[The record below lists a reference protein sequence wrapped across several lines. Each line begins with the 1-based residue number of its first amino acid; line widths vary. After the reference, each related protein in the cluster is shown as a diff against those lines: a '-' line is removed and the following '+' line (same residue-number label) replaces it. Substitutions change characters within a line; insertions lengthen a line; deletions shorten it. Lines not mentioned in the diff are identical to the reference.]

1 MLSRTKYRFVAAVSG
16 LVLCL
21 ASMASAEAPIC
32 LIKGGNTSAPTGT
45 KCTTEKT
52 AYNGT
57 KTLITYDDGCSA
69 PKAVDIMFQQ
79 EPGSASAVGGFQA
92 ALTYSTSEMSNPTCT
107 LDPEGFFKDE
117 AGLECPGTYQGTTPY
132 VFGGKANISGDL
144 WPAGN
149 PNFILMRVSFGS
161 FSIAEGAT
169 GTVSNFTSSAAKMP
183 KVLDPGSSEI
193 QTGRIDADV
202 ICTAPPFFVKQPT
215 AISMTQDNINCG
227 EDLTGTCDI
236 EVKVTVPAMA
246 SGCENGTGSTVSCS
260 TALPDGPGCTARTVT
275 VTRTAPSAGAVGT
288 ADCGSGTTCTITD
301 AGQSISSTPTAFNY
315 SAVANCTGGAA
326 LAKSA
331 FAGTP
336 TNFACGEVPQIT
348 ASVSTTSPLQGM
360 PIKIVGT
367 VTDGDT
373 DTDGASALP
382 TSVTLYYV
390 SGTGAVKTVTASVT
404 VSGTSG
410 SFQVEIPGT
419 DVVENQNIYWGVG
432 TADATMGIEV
442 FDPATFDKTD
452 PITTAGTEHTILGT
466 DIKVGTALEFA
477 PGWLPYPN
485 QMPFRAGGNQ
495 RLVIGFKINEI
506 SAVTMR
512 IYTTDGTL
520 IRQIEN
526 SSTDPETAN
535 NVCNWEKGCSWDGTT
550 YTGKQLA
557 SNGLYII
564 NIYAIGTGTN
574 FANQTINYTKGIV
587 VMK

>member
-1 MLSRTKYRFVAAVSG
+1 MLSRTKYGFFVAVSG

-45 KCTTEKT
+45 HCTSEKT

-57 KTLITYDDGCSA
+57 KTLIKYEDGCSA

-92 ALTYSTSEMSNPTCT
+92 ALTYSASEMSNPTCT

-149 PNFILMRVSFGS
+149 PNFILMRVSFGA

-169 GTVSNFTSSAAKMP
+169 GTVSHFTSSGAKMP

-215 AISMTQDNINCG
+215 GITLTQKNVNCG
-227 EDLTGTCDI
+227 GDPISGTCDI

-275 VTRTAPSAGAVGT
+275 VTRTAPSAAAVGT

-301 AGQSISSTPTAFNY
+301 SGLAISSTPTAFNY

-331 FAGTP
+331 FAGTA
-336 TNFACGEVPQIT
+336 TSFACGEVPQIT
-348 ASVSTTSPLQGM
+348 ASVSTTSPLQGL
-360 PIKIVGT
+360 PITITGT

-373 DTDGASALP
+373 AKDGASALP
-382 TSVTLYYV
+382 SSVTVYYV
-390 SGTGAVKTVTASVT
+390 TGSGAVKTVTAAVT
-404 VSGTSG
+404 VTGNTGTFSV
-410 SFQVEIPGT
+410 QIPGT
-419 DVVENQNIYWGVG
+419 DVIEKTDIFWGVG
-432 TADATMGIEV
+432 TTDKTMGIEV
-442 FDPATFDKTD
+442 FSPATFDKTN
-452 PITTAGTEHTILGT
+452 PAATGTKIDGST
-466 DIKVGTALEFA
+466 IKVGTALEFA

-506 SAVTMR
+506 AAVTMR

-535 NVCNWEKGCSWDGTT
+535 NVCNWERGCSWDGTT

-564 NIYAIGTGTN
+564 NIYAIGTGSN

>member
-1 MLSRTKYRFVAAVSG
+1 
-16 LVLCL
+16 
-21 ASMASAEAPIC
+21 
-32 LIKGGNTSAPTGT
+32 
-45 KCTTEKT
+45 
-52 AYNGT
+52 
-57 KTLITYDDGCSA
+57 
-69 PKAVDIMFQQ
+69 MFQQ
-79 EPGSASAVGGFQA
+79 ESGSASAVGGFQA
-92 ALTYSTSEMSNPTCT
+92 SLTYNSSEMSNPTCT

-132 VFGGKANISGDL
+132 AFGGKANISGDL

-149 PNFILMRVSFGS
+149 PNFILMSVSFGT

-169 GTVSNFTSSAAKMP
+169 GTVSHFTSSAAKMP

-193 QTGRIDADV
+193 HTSLDNADV

-227 EDLTGTCDI
+227 GDPITGTCD
-236 EVKVTVPAMA
+236 VDVTVTVPAMA
-246 SGCENGTGSTVSCS
+246 SGCEDGTGATVSCS

-275 VTRTAPSAGAVGT
+275 VTRTVPSAGAVGT

-331 FAGTP
+331 FAGTAK
-336 TNFACGEVPQIT
+336 NFACGEVPEIT
-348 ASVSTTSPLQGM
+348 ASVTTTSPLQGM
-360 PIKIVGT
+360 SIKIQGT

-373 DTDGASALP
+373 ATDGASALP

-432 TADATMGIEV
+432 TTDSTMGIEV
-442 FDPATFDKTD
+442 YSPATFDKTD
-452 PITTAGTEHTILGT
+452 PTTTGTAIDGT
-466 DIKVGTALEFA
+466 TIKVGTALEFA
-477 PGWLPYPN
+477 PGWLPFPN

-495 RLVIGFKINEI
+495 RLVIGFKINET
-506 SAVTMR
+506 AVTMR
-512 IYTTDGTL
+512 IYTTDGNL

-564 NIYAIGTGTN
+564 NIYAIGTGSN